1 MQWLFIVELVLSSL
15 LACVFACLRTCVLAC
30 LCACLLAG
38 ANVIDGVNVIDGAD
52 VIFSKSEKKYRFEF
66 LDSFPA
72 SMPNF
77 VKFGNI
83 QPNPY

>member
-1 MQWLFIVELVLSSL
+1 MKNVLYQCCTKPKDQFEPSRRRIHKSVSSEHGRG
-15 LACVFACLRTCVLAC
+15 V
-30 LCACLLAG
+30 AG
-38 ANVIDGVNVIDGAD
+38 HTP
-52 VIFSKSEKKYRFEF
+52 FQKSEKKYRFEF

-77 VKFGNI
+77 VKFENI